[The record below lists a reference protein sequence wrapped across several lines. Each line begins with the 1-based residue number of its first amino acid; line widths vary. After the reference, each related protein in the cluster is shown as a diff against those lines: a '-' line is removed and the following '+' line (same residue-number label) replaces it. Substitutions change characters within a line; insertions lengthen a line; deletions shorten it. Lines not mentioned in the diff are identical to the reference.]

1 MAMRQKIGAR
11 MRNMVDITVVLDRS
25 GSMAS
30 IKDDTIGGFNNF
42 VKSQAETG
50 VPTTFTLVQ
59 FDHEYDLV
67 FEAKSAKE
75 VKPLDDNTYCPRG
88 TTALLDAVGRAIL
101 STGTRLSNMPETY
114 RPSKVMFVII
124 TDGFEN
130 ASTEFTNS
138 RIKEMISHQGA
149 KYNWQ
154 FVFLGANQDSF
165 ATGGSFGIHTRGIT
179 NFTANAI
186 GTQAA
191 WGALCYNTTNY
202 VSDSSANACYSWSVT
217 PDSVEEDIKHSQS

>member
-1 MAMRQKIGAR
+1 

-42 VKSQAETG
+42 VKSQAATG
-50 VPTTFTLVQ
+50 VPTAFTLVQ
-59 FDHEYDLV
+59 FDHEYELV
-67 FEAKSAKE
+67 FEAKSAKD
-75 VKPLDDNTYCPRG
+75 VKPLDANTYCPRG
-88 TTALLDAVGRAIL
+88 TTALLDAIGRAII
-101 STGTRLSNMPETY
+101 STGTRLSNMPEAY
-114 RPSKVMFVII
+114 RPTKVMFVVI

-130 ASTEFTNS
+130 ASTEFTNA
-138 RIKEMISHQGA
+138 RIKEMTEHQES

-165 ATGGSFGIHTRGIT
+165 ATGGSFGIHTRGIM
-179 NFTANAI
+179 NFTADQI

-191 WGALCYNTTNY
+191 WGALCSNTTNY
-202 VSDSSANACYSWSVT
+202 VSDSAANACYSWAVT
-217 PDSVEEDIKHSQS
+217 PDSVAADIKNSQS